1 MKSLFRSV
9 AIACWLCVLPANAWS
24 AGLTEAQVRGT
35 LGALQEL
42 EQEFGEAREARK
54 PGADFGAFAQGQDD
68 LARALAILQRHG
80 FAGLEAWSEVSQRVV
95 NAYMAAKL
103 AEEQPGM
110 AEEMA
115 RTRAEIE
122 ASDMPAEQKRQMLAL
137 LEQSLAS
144 MQALADAPA
153 EDLAAVRALLPE
165 LDAYFGE

>member
-1 MKSLFRSV
+1 MNALFRSV
-9 AIACWLCVLPANAWS
+9 AIACWLCVLPASAWS

-42 EQEFGEAREARK
+42 EQAFGGAREARQ
-54 PGADFGAFAQGQDD
+54 PGTDFSAFAQGQDD
-68 LARALAILQRHG
+68 FARALAILQRHG
-80 FAGLEAWSEVSQRVV
+80 FASLEAWSEVSRRVV

-122 ASDMPAEQKRQMLAL
+122 ASDMPAEQKRQMLAM

-153 EDLAAVRALLPE
+153 EDLAAVRALQPE